1 MIEKNVIGY
10 SRSAEEAARVLV
22 ICGTHGDETAAIK
35 TCWYLLN
42 KIQQSHAKDK
52 VSYKFIFMANE
63 NAVRNHTRG
72 YCGITPESCNLNRA
86 FDKPIETFEESNV
99 HKNIIFNE
107 TIENDD

>member
-52 VSYKFIFMANE
+52 VSYKFIFMAND
-63 NAVRNHTRG
+63 NAVG
-72 YCGITPESCNLNRA
+72 DSCNRCIGCGPSDGLVGGIVRTNRCA
-86 FDKPIETFEESNV
+86 ES
-99 HKNIIFNE
+99 HGL
-107 TIENDD
+107 TDLQRS